1 MKKLL
6 GIIVLAFLFS
16 GNANADVN
24 EPGFAPISDWQ
35 CSESFSKEH
44 EKLRKIYLKSDKKK
58 QVVFY
63 TSCENRGKHS
73 WGIKKGKN
81 LEALHKK
88 AYISCLKA
96 VKKKTPGLD
105 CYLYSVNEKVVWKY
119 DQAKWIA
126 HDEAKYE
133 AKEAKEKIELEKQAQ
148 IDKKPGRFFED
159 QPDVNDDYQVH
170 FFYVLAKDSKDKEI
184 DVNGWLEKRLTTVNS
199 KFEKWSKKNKKSN
212 GVGQKFKFDYR
223 KDGKIDI
230 TFVRMDWTEGEL
242 PKYPERKIYGL
253 LSKHNHLNN
262 PKKTYAI
269 FTGFKA
275 KAGDHHGGS
284 GAVPITTIF
293 TPAGMSFGVTE
304 KDKVILHELFH
315 TQGAA
320 YSCGKRTYD
329 GAHVKGSDVL
339 AVNTLST
346 IIDSKNDTYYL
357 HGMKDCPDLSKSV
370 YLTPTAEDSW
380 DPYSVYCLKKT
391 GNFTKYINSSLLHA
405 TDCQVIQPT
414 Q

>member
-6 GIIVLAFLFS
+6 GIVVLGLLLS
-16 GNANADVN
+16 GNANAGIN
-24 EPGFAPISDWQ
+24 EPGVTSIAGCDSG
-35 CSESFSKEH
+35 
-44 EKLRKIYLKSDKKK
+44 LKSQNKK
-58 QVVFY
+58 F
-63 TSCENRGKHS
+63 
-73 WGIKKGKN
+73 IKKHLKKLSKKNETSVLYASCDYENYSWAVNKGKD
-81 LEALHKK
+81 LEKLHKK
-88 AYISCLKA
+88 TYKQCTKYA
-96 VKKKTPGLD
+96 KKHTGKE
-105 CYLYSVNEKVVWKY
+105 CYLYAVNDEIVWKY
-119 DQAKWIA
+119 DKAKASTIA
-126 HDEAKYE
+126 KTKIAEAKVLE
-133 AKEAKEKIELEKQAQ
+133 EKNLK
-148 IDKKPGRFFED
+148 IDKKQGRFFED

-184 DVNGWLEKRLTTVNS
+184 DINGWLEKRLTTVNS

-212 GVGQKFKFDYR
+212 GVGKKFKFDYR

>member
-1 MKKLL
+1 MVLGLL
-6 GIIVLAFLFS
+6 LS
-16 GNANADVN
+16 GNAYAGVN
-24 EPGFAPISDWQ
+24 ETGFAPISDWQ

-44 EKLRKIYLKSDKKK
+44 EKLRKAYLKSDKKK

-63 TSCENRGKHS
+63 ASCENRGKHS

-88 AYISCLKA
+88 AYNSCLKA

-105 CYLYSVNEKVVWKY
+105 CYLYSVNEEVVWKY

-126 HDEAKYE
+126 HDESKYL
-133 AKEAKEKIELEKQAQ
+133 AKEAKGKIELEKQAQ

-184 DVNGWLEKRLTTVNS
+184 DVNGWLEKRLITVNS

-230 TFVRMDWTEGEL
+230 TFVRMDLTKAEL
-242 PKYPERKIYGL
+242 PKYPEILIYGL
-253 LSKHNHLNN
+253 LSKDNYLNN

-315 TQGAA
+315 TQAAA
-320 YSCGKRTYD
+320 YGCGKRTYD
-329 GAHVKGSDVL
+329 RAHVKGSDVL